1 MDAASADAM
10 AEEVKLLDEELALA
24 DVNTTLSD

>member
-24 DVNTTLSD
+24 YVNSDSF